1 MPRTD
6 ASPKNHSQT
15 VYPRSDALIYSPI
28 ARGLHWSVAILVL
41 VTAPIGFIM
50 ADRGARD
57 IWDATTNNLYST
69 HKLIGL
75 TILAL
80 MIARL
85 VYRVSHGAPA
95 PEPTLTP
102 LEKGLSTVVH
112 WTIYLMLFAVPIGGY
127 LGISYY
133 PALDIFGVKIPGLVT
148 PNEDMAKA
156 VFKLHGLGAFV
167 LLGLVALHIAA
178 ALMHGFVKKD
188 GVLGRMIPGMKK

>member
-6 ASPKNHSQT
+6 ASPKT
-15 VYPRSDALIYSPI
+15 YPRSEALVYSPV
-28 ARGLHWSVAILVL
+28 ARGLHWSVAVLVL
-41 VTAPIGFIM
+41 VTAPIGLIM
-50 ADRGARD
+50 RDRGARD
-57 IWDATTNNLYST
+57 IWDATTNNLYSM

-85 VYRVSHGAPA
+85 FYRVSHGAPP

-102 LEKGLSTVVH
+102 VEKGVSTVVH
-112 WTIYLMLFAVPIGGY
+112 WAIYVMLFAVPIGGY

-133 PALDIFGVKIPGLVT
+133 PALDIFGVKVPGLVT
-148 PNEDMAKA
+148 PNEETAKA
-156 VFKLHGLGAFV
+156 VFKLHGYGAIA
-167 LLGLVALHIAA
+167 LLGVIALHIAA

>member
-6 ASPKNHSQT
+6 ASPKT
-15 VYPRSDALIYSPI
+15 YPRSPVLVYSPV
-28 ARGLHWSVAILVL
+28 ARGLHWSVAVLVL
-41 VTAPIGFIM
+41 VTAPIGLIM

-75 TILAL
+75 TILTL

-85 VYRVSHGAPA
+85 AYRVSHGAPP

-102 LEKGLSTVVH
+102 VEKGVSTVVH
-112 WTIYLMLFAVPIGGY
+112 WAIYFMLFAVPIGGY

-133 PALDIFGVKIPGLVT
+133 PALDIFGVKVPGLVT
-148 PNEDMAKA
+148 PNEDTAKA

-167 LLGLVALHIAA
+167 LLGLVALHIGA

-188 GVLGRMIPGMKK
+188 GVLGRMIPGMKRS

>member
-6 ASPKNHSQT
+6 VAPKSD
-15 VYPRSDALIYSPI
+15 PRPTALIYSPV
-28 ARGLHWSVAILVL
+28 ARALHWSVAVLVL
-41 VTAPIGFIM
+41 VTAPIGLIM

-80 MIARL
+80 IVARL
-85 VYRVSHGAPA
+85 AHRVMNGAPP

-102 LEKGLSTVVH
+102 VERGVSTVVH
-112 WTIYLMLFAVPIGGY
+112 WLIYVMLFAVPIGGY

-133 PALDIFGVKIPGLVT
+133 PALDIFGVKVPGLVT
-148 PNEDMAKA
+148 PNEDTAKA

-167 LLGLVALHIAA
+167 LLGLVAMHIGA

>member
-6 ASPKNHSQT
+6 ASPNTSSRKT
-15 VYPRSDALIYSPI
+15 YPRSDALVYSPI
-28 ARGLHWSVAILVL
+28 ARGLHWTVAALVL
-41 VTAPIGFIM
+41 ATAPIGLIM

-112 WTIYLMLFAVPIGGY
+112 WAIYVMLFAVPIGGY

-133 PALDIFGVKIPGLVT
+133 PALDIFGVKVPGLVT
-148 PNEDMAKA
+148 PNEDTAKA
-156 VFKLHGLGAFV
+156 VFKLHGYGAFV

-178 ALMHGFVKKD
+178 ALMHAIVKKD

>member
-6 ASPKNHSQT
+6 ASPKT
-15 VYPRSDALIYSPI
+15 YPRSPALVYSPV
-28 ARGLHWSVAILVL
+28 ARGLHWSVAVLVL
-41 VTAPIGFIM
+41 VTAPIGLIM

-57 IWDATTNNLYST
+57 IWDATTNNLYSM

-85 VYRVSHGAPA
+85 AYRVSHGAPP

-102 LEKGLSTVVH
+102 VEKGVSTVVH
-112 WTIYLMLFAVPIGGY
+112 WAIYLMLFAVPIGGY

-133 PALDIFGVKIPGLVT
+133 PALDIFGVKVPGLVT
-148 PNEDMAKA
+148 PNEDTAKA

-167 LLGLVALHIAA
+167 LLGLVALHIGA

-188 GVLGRMIPGMKK
+188 GVLGRMIPGMKRS